1 MSMVAR
7 LSTIELIQK
16 QTDERILGM
25 AWQAWL
31 VKQGVQGGIR
41 VAGKAWAHN
50 ERRVSPGPVRLL
62 ISRYN
67 S

>member
-31 VKQGVQGGIR
+31 VKQGVQG
-41 VAGKAWAHN
+41 
-50 ERRVSPGPVRLL
+50 
-62 ISRYN
+62 N
-67 S
+67 SGGRKGMGTQ